1 MTTAARPERATAQS
15 RIKRTLTMI
24 GKRKSSVSVAQKRA
38 KGLFTAESKENVSAP
53 SGANFA
59 PTPKD
64 AWGAALIGQEK
75 KLPKSHAVSP
85 RASPRKQG
93 REQAL
98 PTVGEWGGSDSPAV
112 RQHGQSALD
121 RSSPHDHPRSRSPRA
136 RSRLPPR
143 PERRSQAPRRPMSGC
158 GVAAC
163 LPNAAARPLASA
175 MAGAA

>member
-1 MTTAARPERATAQS
+1 MTTAARPERAAAQS

-38 KGLFTAESKENVSAP
+38 KGLFTAESKENVSVP

-64 AWGAALIGQEK
+64 AWGAALIGEER

-98 PTVGEWGGSDSPAV
+98 PSVGEWGGSDSPAV
-112 RQHGQSALD
+112 EQHGQSAPD
-121 RSSPHDHPRSRSPRA
+121 RSSLQSPPRSRSPRA
-136 RSRLPPR
+136 RSGLPTG
-143 PERRSQAPRRPMSGC
+143 PERRSQALGGR
-158 GVAAC
+158 
-163 LPNAAARPLASA
+163 
-175 MAGAA
+175 

>member
-1 MTTAARPERATAQS
+1 MYFPKSYCPLVFTSPGPPVFKMGTSTLTDRAAVQS
-15 RIKRTLTMI
+15 RMKRTLTML
-24 GKRKSSVSVAQKRA
+24 GKRTSSVSVAKKRA
-38 KGLFTAESKENVSAP
+38 KHLFAAQSKENATVP

-112 RQHGQSALD
+112 EQHGQSALD
-121 RSSPHDHPRSRSPRA
+121 RSSPHGHPRSTRSLKA
-136 RSRLPPR
+136 
-143 PERRSQAPRRPMSGC
+143 APLGLREDPK
-158 GVAAC
+158 
-163 LPNAAARPLASA
+163 PL
-175 MAGAA
+175 GGR

>member
-1 MTTAARPERATAQS
+1 MRFKAAPMTTAARPERATAQS

-121 RSSPHDHPRSRSPRA
+121 RSSPHGHPRSTRSLKA
-136 RSRLPPR
+136 
-143 PERRSQAPRRPMSGC
+143 APLGLREDPK
-158 GVAAC
+158 
-163 LPNAAARPLASA
+163 PL
-175 MAGAA
+175 GGR